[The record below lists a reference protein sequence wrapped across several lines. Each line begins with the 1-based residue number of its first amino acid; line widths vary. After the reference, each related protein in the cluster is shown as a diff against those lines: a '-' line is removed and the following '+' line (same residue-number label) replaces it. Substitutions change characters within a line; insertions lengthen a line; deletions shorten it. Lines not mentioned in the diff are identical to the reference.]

1 MAHEIERKFLVAG
14 EGWREAAVRCERL
27 VDGLLAT
34 SKGRKVR
41 VRLYEDRA
49 TLTIKTG
56 KKGRLRLEFEYD
68 IPRVDAEHLMARE
81 CGASVVAK
89 TRHFVPHEGFTWEVD
104 VYEGVLQ
111 GVVLAEVELASV
123 DQDPPRP
130 AWVGREVTEDPAFR
144 KQRLFVEALRRSFGE
159 PTRAA
164 KPGRRRRGPGRAS
177 EPQRS
182 GRGRARA
189 TASEVGLNV
198 SAGSPASRRL
208 FSLPAPRSCK
218 KKRPARRRRS
228 GGGAGGQSHSPGAG
242 PFNPRTWG
250 GLRSRPPHAGRRRP

>member
-1 MAHEIERKFLVAG
+1 LAHEIERKFLVAG

-144 KQRLFVEALRRSFGE
+144 KQRLFVEALRRSFSE

-164 KPGRRRRGPGRAS
+164 KPR
-177 EPQRS
+177 QTKTRS
-182 GRGRARA
+182 GKSKRAAKVR
-189 TASEVGLNV
+189 E
-198 SAGSPASRRL
+198 
-208 FSLPAPRSCK
+208 
-218 KKRPARRRRS
+218 
-228 GGGAGGQSHSPGAG
+228 GAGAG
-242 PFNPRTWG
+242 DG
-250 GLRSRPPHAGRRRP
+250 